1 MTGLLERW
9 RSRWSGCVAERR
21 LLYAT
26 LGDREKVER
35 LVNHE
40 RRLAPHGRRHV
51 LLARAWARWRA
62 DLGR

>member
-26 LGDREKVER
+26 LGDRERSNGSSITSAVS
-35 LVNHE
+35 
-40 RRLAPHGRRHV
+40 RRTARHV